1 MGKLRYSGGTGK
13 YSKYTL
19 KEMKELLKKYN
30 IPGRSAMTRRYT
42 IINALEAYDRRGKS
56 GRGSGRRASPRKS
69 PK

>member
-30 IPGRSAMTRRYT
+30 IPGRSAMTRRFT
-42 IINALEAYDRRGKS
+42 IINALEAHD
-56 GRGSGRRASPRKS
+56 RRASVRKS
-69 PK
+69 PKAISARASLRK

>member
-1 MGKLRYSGGTGK
+1 
-13 YSKYTL
+13 
-19 KEMKELLKKYN
+19 MKELLKKYN

-56 GRGSGRRASPRKS
+56 NVRGSGRRASPRKS